1 MNPFKLIM
9 WLPPFVKKMEKLN
22 REKGWNATLLGFLI
36 VCGILFTS
44 GWNSELVTG
53 LEGMANAAALQS
65 FQNMFVP
72 EAISSIPG
80 IWGGV
85 ANALIKAL
93 PTMFL
98 GATLAGVPTWSIL
111 GTGKKAEYVWNIAKT
126 SRERN
131 QEIQKLSERVENFD
145 RSKVNDDG
153 RDEYLSYD
161 GTLIKLFREPS
172 LEKKEPSSEK
182 KLFSKFF
189 SKLFGKSELEEFEE
203 KVIVPEGI
211 TALAYGA
218 FDRYVASESLQNK
231 PRFRKNIESLVLP
244 KTIRRL
250 DVRNIPTDICLEFK
264 DSRTKMLCHGK
275 EDMLSSRRIKV
286 AGTLFTGLLKDFNAT
301 EIPDK
306 YNVGFDGLSDNE
318 EVSLNDSFS
327 KISDSL
333 IKIHLMDILHEH
345 MLCGVLPPQSFRSM
359 VGELLPDYKERYT
372 GPDAIKHLYGSEQNA
387 IDRFALKYYEAENIR
402 REQSTKEWQKK
413 HPDTV
418 PMTRAVLNSFL
429 LEVEEAKRNPESF
442 RKKNA
447 DKLGKIAS
455 ELGLELGLESKSKE
469 PVENKQ
475 EETFQ
480 PPREMHKGK
489 LIDPDIG
496 SVRNNV
502 QDSTKKPAIHHSS
515 WDDRDR

>member
-65 FQNMFVP
+65 FQNMFVS

-231 PRFRKNIESLVLP
+231 PRFRKNIESLVLL

-306 YNVGFDGLSDNE
+306 YNVKFDGLSDSE

-327 KISDSL
+327 KISDTL
-333 IKIHLMDILHEH
+333 IKIRLMDILHEH

-359 VGELLPDYKERYT
+359 VGEMLPEYRERYT
-372 GPDAIKHLYGSEQNA
+372 GPNAIEHLYGSEQNA

-402 REQSTKEWQKK
+402 REQSTKEWQKRN
-413 HPDTV
+413 PDTV
-418 PMTRAVLNSFL
+418 PMTKAVLRKFA
-429 LEVEEAKRNPESF
+429 ETVRQAAENPESF
-442 RKKNA
+442 REKNA
-447 DKLGKIAS
+447 DKLKKIAS
-455 ELGLELGLESKSKE
+455 ELGLESKSKE

-480 PPREMHKGK
+480 PPREMRKGK
-489 LIDPDIG
+489 LIDSDVG
-496 SVRNNV
+496 SDRNSV
-502 QDSTKKPAIHHSS
+502 QDSTKKSKIHFVML
-515 WDDRDR
+515 

>member
-111 GTGKKAEYVWNIAKT
+111 GTGKKAEYIWNIAKT
-126 SRERN
+126 SREREH
-131 QEIQKLSERVENFD
+131 EIQKLSERVKNFD

-172 LEKKEPSSEK
+172 LEKEEPSSEK
-182 KLFSKFF
+182 KLFSK
-189 SKLFGKSELEEFEE
+189 STLEDFEE

-218 FDRYVASESLQNK
+218 FDRYVASESMSSM
-231 PRFRKNIESLVLP
+231 PRFRNNITKLILPSTIQRIDYKNIPNNIVL
-244 KTIRRL
+244 
-250 DVRNIPTDICLEFK
+250 DFK
-264 DSRTKMLCHGK
+264 DSRTKMHCHGIEK
-275 EDMLSSRRIKV
+275 GLNDRKIEIKG
-286 AGTLFTGLLKDFNAT
+286 ALFTGLLKECDET
-301 EIPDK
+301 KIPDK
-306 YNVGFDGLSDNE
+306 YNMWFEILSENE
-318 EVSLNDSFS
+318 RQRLNNSLG
-327 KISDSL
+327 KISDPV
-333 IKIHLMDILHEH
+333 IKTLLMDRLHEY
-345 MLCGVLPPQSFRSM
+345 MLCGVLSPQYFRIILDDVSM
-359 VGELLPDYKERYT
+359 ENKDRYEGHAAIER
-372 GPDAIKHLYGSEQNA
+372 LYGSEQDA

-402 REQSTKEWQKK
+402 RKQSTKEWQKRN
-413 HPDTV
+413 PDTV

-447 DKLGKIAS
+447 DKLRQIAS
-455 ELGLELGLESKSKE
+455 ELGLGLGLKS
-469 PVENKQ
+469 VENKQ

-480 PPREMHKGK
+480 TPREMRKGK
-489 LIDPDIG
+489 LIDPDVG
-496 SVRNNV
+496 SNRNNV
-502 QDSTKKPAIHHSS
+502 QYSNRNDMQNSVGKPGINRSGR
-515 WDDRDR
+515 DDR

>member
-9 WLPPFVKKMEKLN
+9 WLPPFVKKIEQLN
-22 REKGWNATLLGFLI
+22 REKGWNATLSAFLI

-126 SRERN
+126 SRERKR
-131 QEIQKLSERVENFD
+131 EIQKLSERMENFD
-145 RSKVNDDG
+145 RSKVNRDG

-161 GTLIKLFREPS
+161 GTLIKLFKEPS
-172 LEKKEPSSEK
+172 LEKKESSSPK
-182 KLFSKFF
+182 KLFSK
-189 SKLFGKSELEEFEE
+189 SSSEEFEE

-211 TALAYGA
+211 TDLERGA
-218 FDRYVASESLQNK
+218 FDRYVTSESMQDN
-231 PRFRKNIESLVLP
+231 PRFRKNIKALVLP
-244 KTIRRL
+244 DSIRRL

-275 EDMLSSRRIKV
+275 EAALANRKIKV
-286 AGTLFTGLLKDFNAT
+286 SGALFTKLLKEFNAT
-301 EIPDK
+301 EIPEK
-306 YNVGFDGLSDNE
+306 YNIDFTRLTDDE
-318 EVSLNDSFS
+318 EVTLNDSFS
-327 KISDSL
+327 KISDPV
-333 IKIHLMDILHEH
+333 IKIRLMDILHEY
-345 MLCGVLPPQSFRSM
+345 MLCGILSPQNFTSTIEEIM
-359 VGELLPDYKERYT
+359 PDYKDRYT
-372 GPDAIKHLYGSEQNA
+372 GSDAIERLYGSEQNA
-387 IDRFALKYYEAENIR
+387 IDRFALKYYESENIR
-402 REQSTKEWQKK
+402 REQSTKEWKKK

-418 PMTRAVLNSFL
+418 PMTKAVLNSFL
-429 LEVEEAKRNPESF
+429 LEVEEAERNPESF

-447 DKLGKIAS
+447 DKLGKIAN
-455 ELGLELGLESKSKE
+455 ELGLELGLESMESE
-469 PVENKQ
+469 PIKNKQ

-480 PPREMHKGK
+480 PPREMKKGK
-489 LIDPDIG
+489 LIDPDVG
-496 SVRNNV
+496 SDQNNV
-502 QDSTKKPAIHHSS
+502 QDSTKKPAIHHSG
-515 WDDRDR
+515 WDDRNR